1 MKYIVPI
8 LLFIQSVLILVSL
21 FKTNPPTEQPKYD
34 KHYAKI
40 DSLIESIQV
49 RSNKIKTLETKIDS
63 LTKVRIKS
71 QNIYNT
77 YKIISDEKLK
87 NLPDH
92 SDASIDS
99 LRKLLTK

>member
-1 MKYIVPI
+1 MIFMSLMKNNN
-8 LLFIQSVLILVSL
+8 IQI
-21 FKTNPPTEQPKYD
+21 PKYEH
-34 KHYAKI
+34 HYNKI
-40 DSLIESIQV
+40 DSLNQSVQDNLKE
-49 RSNKIKTLETKIDS
+49 IKELEIKIDS

-92 SDASIDS
+92 SNASIDS
-99 LRKLLTK
+99 LRKLLTN